1 MGLNLWELK
10 LQLEVSLGAISQV
23 KEAHKNVMQS
33 GIYVAKS
40 TWPVCLARA
49 EVYEVIPTE
58 VISSSRG
65 VSPPQLYWRTINRTL
80 FCMQFYH
87 IWRAMT
93 TENNNAFKLI
103 LQYCA

>member
-10 LQLEVSLGAISQV
+10 LQLKVSPGAISQV
-23 KEAHKNVMQS
+23 KKAHKNVMQS

-40 TWPVCLARA
+40 TWPVCLAKA
-49 EVYEVIPTE
+49 EVHEVIPTE

-80 FCMQFYH
+80 FLHAVLSYL
-87 IWRAMT
+87 
-93 TENNNAFKLI
+93 EGDDYGK
-103 LQYCA
+103 

>member
-10 LQLEVSLGAISQV
+10 LQLKVSPGAISQV
-23 KEAHKNVMQS
+23 KKAHKNVMQS

-65 VSPPQLYWRTINRTL
+65 GLTSSALL
-80 FCMQFYH
+80 
-87 IWRAMT
+87 
-93 TENNNAFKLI
+93 ENNKSHTFFACSFI
-103 LQYCA
+103 IFGGR